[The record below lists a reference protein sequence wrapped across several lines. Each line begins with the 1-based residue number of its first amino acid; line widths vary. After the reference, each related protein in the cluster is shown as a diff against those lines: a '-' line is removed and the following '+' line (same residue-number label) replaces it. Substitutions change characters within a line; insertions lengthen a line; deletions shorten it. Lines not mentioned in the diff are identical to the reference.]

1 MYGEGQQRIAMHSKL
16 DICFAVM
23 LHVKQEGCCKLNR
36 KARFVIQPL
45 NDQTF
50 FKKSIYFY
58 IAKYVF
64 TPPYVPLGGPL
75 HIYFF
80 PATGD
85 KLVNEL
91 RKSIGVSLLKEGAFE
106 FLKYLS
112 LLYCV
117 LFF

>member
-1 MYGEGQQRIAMHSKL
+1 MYGEGQQWIAMHSKL
-16 DICFAVM
+16 DISFAVM

-58 IAKYVF
+58 IEKYVF

-80 PATGD
+80 PTTGD
-85 KLVNEL
+85 KLVNE
-91 RKSIGVSLLKEGAFE
+91 SGNQ
-106 FLKYLS
+106 
-112 LLYCV
+112 
-117 LFF
+117 